1 MDTSV
6 NKIILSQLEVKYKLF
21 SSIDKILKKDKNII
35 VEVIGKS
42 GSGKSLIYS
51 ELLEKNKN
59 LPGAV
64 SYIPER
70 FCFNQIINILNIIT
84 KEDIDIT
91 EEFHHLIEESVK
103 YEPTNKFDIFYFL
116 TEKLSQKEYF
126 IDRTIFIDNADL
138 LDDYTRSFIEFYI
151 QYNPKNAIKFVLF
164 TTESMTTFSYKIQ
177 LDNFSIHDIQQLLS
191 HSKSFLQTN
200 NKFNSELLY
209 NISDGNIQILIL
221 LLSNKFQD
229 NSEKV
234 NLLSYLGKNKNLYT
248 FFKNRILAYGSDAFD
263 LLLYIHLL
271 DKSSTDENLKKVFEG
286 DFRKIKKILIDE
298 EIIVKTNDRYISHY
312 STFITKYFLT
322 LKKIDQRVYVHKI
335 IKEIFPNLP
344 EKIIFFR
351 LLVNEYD
358 EKLFLAQKNYFYSL
372 RNFDIVTKIIDFQI
386 SKTLDIKLKCNF
398 YIELGKIKQKNN
410 DLEAAAEDF
419 RTALKI
425 AKQNQFQAD
434 KIVYYLAETL
444 YNLNSAA
451 FALEIIK
458 KFIQKDIDA
467 YWRAKILI
475 LKSDILSYQEDF
487 EQSLAI
493 LDSLFET
500 SFEIKDNYKKNYILA
515 TIKKS
520 IAKVYY
526 QMNQWNKAE
535 LEFNDAAKYYRK
547 IENYAGMAAISNNI
561 GVIALFKGEW
571 EKASKLYLQS
581 LDFEKK
587 RYNLNGI
594 SVCYNNIGYLVEE
607 HGDFNESLK
616 YFNDALR
623 IQKMLGDR
631 NNVPNIYLNIGVTYM
646 DNGFYDEAL
655 ESFQNSL
662 QVAISFNLFKNIVAA
677 LNNLGSLYLKWGDW
691 NKSIEYFEQA
701 IKKSKENDFFEGLL
715 HSYNN
720 LGEFYSTKG
729 EDQVAYDLYFHGLEI
744 IDKVNDDYLKAEV
757 KGNIGK
763 VLTQL
768 HKFSEAY
775 PYLIESYDYFKS
787 LPAKDK
793 MSEGCLNIANY
804 FLKTRNYES
813 ALYYIDKSIQFSK
826 EISDREK
833 TGKAYILKSELE
845 IKNPAEAKKHLKNAI
860 TIFLEINNNFELA
873 KANYLLADLL
883 NNENEWEE
891 ALTILE
897 NNENIIRKFGS
908 VTLLEKND
916 LLTQKITK
924 EHQTELANNQNQ
936 GTLLT
941 KFYETTKE
949 LNAINNFDI
958 LLETSLDRIMEISGA
973 DGGML
978 CLYNNRALPESWE
991 YKSFRNFSK
1000 DHEDY
1005 DVMMDIAQECYNTKE
1020 LINHKQVHF
1029 APQYNNI
1036 ISFPLVIRNDILGIL
1051 LIFIKNKTSYFQ
1063 DKILS
1068 LINALCNQIVVII
1081 DNLRHSN
1088 LAKSHAIIREEL
1100 NSGNPFSNII
1110 GKSDKLRKIFEVIEK
1125 IKDTP
1130 TTVLLEGES
1139 GTGKELIAR
1148 AIHYTSNRRNK
1159 KFIAQ
1164 YCGALPET
1172 LLESE
1177 LFGHVKGSFT
1187 GATYDK
1193 KGLLEMADGGTFFL
1207 DEIGDIS
1214 LSTQVKLL
1222 RFLQEGE
1229 IKRVG
1234 STQTRRI
1241 NVRVICATNATLSE
1255 KVKKGEFRLDL
1266 YYRLN
1271 VIKINVPSLKERK
1284 SDIPLLAIHFLD
1296 KYNKRMNK
1304 SIKGITDEAMK
1315 YLIKCEW
1322 PGNIRQLENEIERAV
1337 TLVANDSFIK
1347 PDDLSEE
1354 VFKYFEHTET
1364 LQLLKKVSLKE
1375 AVEELEKDMIVR
1387 ALKDNKWNQTQAAK
1401 ELGLSRQG
1409 LIKKIKRYELTKYD
1423 I

>member
-6 NKIILSQLEVKYKLF
+6 NRIILSQIEEKYKIF
-21 SSIDKILKKDKNII
+21 SSIDNILTNNENVVVEII
-35 VEVIGKS
+35 GGSGTGKS
-42 GSGKSLIYS
+42 IIYT
-51 ELLEKNKN
+51 ELLKTHSNKTN
-59 LPGAV
+59 V
-64 SYIPER
+64 ISYIPER
-70 FCFNQIINILNIIT
+70 FCFNQIINILNLIT

-91 EEFHHLIEESVK
+91 EDFHKLIEESVK
-103 YEPTNKFDIFYFL
+103 YEPTNKYDIFYFL
-116 TEKLSQKEYF
+116 TEKFAEMNYF

-138 LDDYTRSFIEFYI
+138 LDNYTRNFIEFYI
-151 QYNPKNAIKFVLF
+151 QYNPKNIIKFILF
-164 TTESMTTFSYKIQ
+164 TTKSKT
-177 LDNFSIHDIQQLLS
+177 NFSIKFNLTNFSLHDIQKVIS
-191 HSKSFLQTN
+191 HSQSYLQAN
-200 NKFNSELLY
+200 NDFNSELLY

-221 LLSNKFQD
+221 LLNNKFQEND
-229 NSEKV
+229 EKV
-234 NLLSYLGKNKNLYT
+234 NLISYLESNKNLYT
-248 FFKNRILAYGSDAFD
+248 FFKNRIQTYGNEAID
-263 LLLYIHLL
+263 LLIYIHLL
-271 DKSSTDENLKKVFEG
+271 DNLSTDENLETIFENK
-286 DFRKIKKILIDE
+286 FLSTKNHLINE
-298 EIIVKTNDRYISHY
+298 EIIEKVGNRYISHY
-312 STFITKYFLT
+312 STFITKYFLS
-322 LKKIDQRVYVHKI
+322 LRKIDQRVYVHKI
-335 IKEIFPNLP
+335 ID
-344 EKIIFFR
+344 IIFNNVPSKIVLFH
-351 LLVNEYD
+351 LLVNEYN
-358 EKLFLAQKNYFYSL
+358 ENLFLSQKNYFYSL
-372 RNFDIVTKIIDFQI
+372 RNFDIVTKIITSQI

-398 YIELGKIKQKNN
+398 YIELGMIKQKNN
-410 DLEAAAEDF
+410 ELEAAAEDF

-458 KFIQKDIDA
+458 KFIQKNIDQ
-467 YWRAKILI
+467 YWKAKILI
-475 LKSDILSYQEDF
+475 LKSEILSYQEEF
-487 EQSLAI
+487 EESLSI
-493 LDSLFET
+493 LDSIFES
-500 SFEIKDNYKKNYILA
+500 SFEIKDSHKKNYILA
-515 TIKKS
+515 TIKKT

-535 LEFNDAAKYYRK
+535 QEFNDAAKYYNK
-547 IENYAGMAAISNNI
+547 IDDYAGMAAISNNI
-561 GVIALFKGEW
+561 GVIALFKGDW

-646 DNGFYDEAL
+646 DNGFYKEAL
-655 ESFQNSL
+655 EAFQNSL

-763 VLTQL
+763 ILTQL

-813 ALYYIDKSIQFSK
+813 ALYYINKSIQFSQ

-833 TGKAYILKSELE
+833 MGKAYVLKSELE
-845 IKNPAEAKKHLKNAI
+845 FKNPAEAKKHLKNAI

-873 KANYLLADLL
+873 KTNYLLAELL
-883 NNENEWEE
+883 NNEKEWEE

-897 NNENIIRKFGS
+897 NNENTIRKFGS
-908 VTLLEKND
+908 VALLEKND
-916 LLTQKITK
+916 LLIQKITK

-1005 DVMMDIAQECYNTKE
+1005 DIMMDIAQESYNTKE
-1020 LINHKQVHF
+1020 LVNYKQVHF

-1036 ISFPLVIRNDILGIL
+1036 ICFPLIIRNDILGIL

-1110 GKSDKLRKIFEVIEK
+1110 GKSDKLRQIFEVIEK

-1193 KGLLEMADGGTFFL
+1193 KGLLEIAAGGTFFL

-1241 NVRVICATNATLSE
+1241 DVRVICATNATLSE

-1296 KYNKRMNK
+1296 KYNKKMNK
-1304 SIKGITDEAMK
+1304 TIKGITDEAMK

-1337 TLVANDSFIK
+1337 TLVSNDSFIK

-1364 LQLLKKVSLKE
+1364 LQLLKKVSLKD
-1375 AVEELEKDMIVR
+1375 AVEELERDMIIK
-1387 ALKDNKWNQTQAAK
+1387 ALKDNNWNQTQAAK

-1409 LIKKIKRYELTKYD
+1409 LIKKIKRYELAKYD

>member
-1 MDTSV
+1 MDISVSKTILSKLEDKYGVFSSV
-6 NKIILSQLEVKYKLF
+6 NATLQN
-21 SSIDKILKKDKNII
+21 DKNVIFEII
-35 VEVIGKS
+35 GESGTAKS
-42 GSGKSLIYS
+42 FIYS
-51 ELLEKNKN
+51 ELLTQNEN
-59 LPGAV
+59 LPEII
-64 SYIPER
+64 SYIPNR
-70 FCFNQIINILNIIT
+70 FCFNQITQILNLIT
-84 KEDIDIT
+84 KEDVDIT
-91 EEFHHLIEESVK
+91 EEFNKLIAESSK
-103 YEPTNKFDIFYFL
+103 YEPTNKFDIFYYL
-116 TEKLSQKEYF
+116 TEKFSEKKYF
-126 IDRTIFIDNADL
+126 IDRTIFIDDADL
-138 LDDYTRSFIEFYI
+138 LDTYTLNFIEFYV
-151 QYNPKNAIKFVLF
+151 QYNTEQKIKFILF
-164 TTESMTTFSYKIQ
+164 TSESKTKFSKKIKLSHLSLNDIQ
-177 LDNFSIHDIQQLLS
+177 HLLSETKLFLDNRVELDAEILYNFSGGDIKVLMLVLDNKTNGDES
-191 HSKSFLQTN
+191 IIDTMSYLEN
-200 NKFNSELLY
+200 NK
-209 NISDGNIQILIL
+209 NINTFIKKKIENYGENTIDFLMYL
-221 LLSNKFQD
+221 LL
-229 NSEKV
+229 
-234 NLLSYLGKNKNLYT
+234 
-248 FFKNRILAYGSDAFD
+248 
-263 LLLYIHLL
+263 L
-271 DKSSTDENLKKVFEG
+271 DDFSTDENFEKVFEG
-286 DFRKIKKILIDE
+286 NFEKIRNILIED
-298 EIIVKTNDRYISHY
+298 EIIEQQQNRLISHY
-312 STFITKYFLT
+312 SKFILKWFLA
-322 LKKIDQRVYVHKI
+322 LKRSEQRIYVHR
-335 IKEIFPNLP
+335 IFDNVDQYSPSKRAFLSL
-344 EKIIFFR
+344 F
-351 LLVNEYD
+351 VNEYD
-358 EKLFLAQKNYFYSL
+358 EELLLEQKDYFYLL
-372 RNFDIVTKIIDFQI
+372 RNFEVVTKIINSQI
-386 SKTLDIKLKCNF
+386 TRTLDVKLKCEF
-398 YIELGKIKQKNN
+398 YIELGMIKQKNN
-410 DLEAAAEDF
+410 NLEEAVEDF

-425 AKQNQFQAD
+425 AKQNQFTAD
-434 KIVYYLAETL
+434 KIVFYLADTL
-444 YNLNSAA
+444 YSLNSAA
-451 FALEIIK
+451 FALEVIK
-458 KFIQKDIDA
+458 KFVQKNIEP
-467 YWRAKILI
+467 YWKAKILI
-475 LKSDILSYQEDF
+475 LKAEILSYQEDF
-487 EQSLAI
+487 EQALSI

-500 SFEIKDNYKKNYILA
+500 SFEIKDAHKKNYILA
-515 TIKKS
+515 TIKKAV
-520 IAKVYY
+520 AKVYY

-535 LEFNDAAKYYRK
+535 LEFNDAAKYYNK
-547 IENYAGMAAISNNI
+547 IDDYAGMAAISNNI
-561 GVIALFKGEW
+561 GVIALFKGDW
-571 EKASKLYLQS
+571 EKASKLYLKS

-646 DNGFYDEAL
+646 DNGFYEEAL

-662 QVAISFNLFKNIVAA
+662 QVAISFNLFKNIVAS

-691 NKSIEYFEQA
+691 NKSIEYFEEA

-720 LGEFYSTKG
+720 LGEFYSAKG

-768 HKFSEAY
+768 HKFSDAY

-813 ALYYIDKSIQFSK
+813 ALYYINKSIQFSQ

-833 TGKAYILKSELE
+833 TGRAYVLKSELE
-845 IKNPAEAKKHLKNAI
+845 FKNPSEAKKHLKNAI

-873 KANYLLADLL
+873 KTNYLLAELL
-883 NNENEWEE
+883 NSENEWEE

-908 VTLLEKND
+908 VSLLEKND
-916 LLTQKITK
+916 LLSQKITK

-1005 DVMMDIAQECYNTKE
+1005 DVMMDIAQESYNAKE
-1020 LINHKQVHF
+1020 LLNYKQVHF

-1036 ISFPLVIRNDILGIL
+1036 ICFPLVIRNDILGIL

-1110 GKSDKLRKIFEVIEK
+1110 GKSDKLRLIFDLIEK

-1130 TTVLLEGES
+1130 TTVLLEGQS

-1193 KGLLEMADGGTFFL
+1193 KGLLEIADGGTFFL

-1241 NVRVICATNATLSE
+1241 DVRVICATNATLSE

-1271 VIKINVPSLKERK
+1271 VIKIVVPSLKQRK

-1296 KYNKRMNK
+1296 KYNKKMNK

-1315 YLIKCEW
+1315 YLVKCEW

-1364 LQLLKKVSLKE
+1364 LHLLKKVSLKE
-1375 AVEELEKDMIVR
+1375 AVEELEKDMIAR
-1387 ALKDNKWNQTQAAK
+1387 ALKDNNWNQTQAAK

-1409 LIKKIKRYELTKYD
+1409 LIKKIKRYELAKYD